1 MLPKKVKKTLNPYPT
16 VKGQN
21 EYPHGYDGRTT
32 PKRRQQLAEFI
43 TEDGTFLPKSVLH
56 EDLDLGM
63 LEFVKDKL
71 ESTINGKQ
79 IPVIDRILTAQRW
92 GEFTQTWKFSD
103 LDKNIKIPFISVV
116 RRPDVNFGSNPSLK
130 YTIPNR
136 KQFHYAKVPTWD
148 GQRKGMDLYKIP
160 QPVPVDIMYDVRV
173 ICNRMREVNLFNR
186 VVMQRFTSRQAYTFV
201 KGHYIPI
208 VLESITDGSQL
219 TDLES
224 RKFYSQTYQFQMQ
237 GFLIDEEEFEISP
250 AISRTLSLFEV
261 NTKVHKREKHK
272 VPEGDNPRTIFIGLS
287 FGDAVTTAYY
297 LFDFPCKIE
306 IDEALNI
313 GIINNVFI
321 KPQGSAQIG
330 VSLPLYINSGDLLQM
345 DITKS
350 DVTEV
355 ALQKLKVTL
364 D

>member
-1 MLPKKVKKTLNPYPT
+1 M
-16 VKGQN
+16 
-21 EYPHGYDGRTT
+21 
-32 PKRRQQLAEFI
+32 
-43 TEDGTFLPKSVLH
+43 
-56 EDLDLGM
+56 
-63 LEFVKDKL
+63 
-71 ESTINGKQ
+71 
-79 IPVIDRILTAQRW
+79 
-92 GEFTQTWKFSD
+92 
-103 LDKNIKIPFISVV
+103 
-116 RRPDVNFGSNPSLK
+116 
-130 YTIPNR
+130 
-136 KQFHYAKVPTWD
+136 
-148 GQRKGMDLYKIP
+148 
-160 QPVPVDIMYDVRV
+160 
-173 ICNRMREVNLFNR
+173 
-186 VVMQRFTSRQAYTFV
+186 
-201 KGHYIPI
+201 
-208 VLESITDGSQL
+208 
-219 TDLES
+219 
-224 RKFYSQTYQFQMQ
+224 
-237 GFLIDEEEFEISP
+237 
-250 AISRTLSLFEV
+250 SLFEV

-350 DVTEV
+350 DVTED